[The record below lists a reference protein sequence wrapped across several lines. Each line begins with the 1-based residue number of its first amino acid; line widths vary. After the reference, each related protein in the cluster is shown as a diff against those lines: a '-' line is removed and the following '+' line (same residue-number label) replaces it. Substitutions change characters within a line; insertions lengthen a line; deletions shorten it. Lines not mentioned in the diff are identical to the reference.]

1 MWQRKDSQPSRIHV
15 PSHTELLGGRACPI
29 GKYISKK
36 FCLCV
41 TSVGQWKVQRNGVC
55 FPGWSSQFS
64 DMLPIFLP
72 HGEKDLG
79 SWGGESPRNSC
90 IRLKSSERPCVC
102 VPSCSVVSHSV
113 TPWTVAYRSPLPM
126 GFPRQEYWGVLPFP
140 PPGDLPNPGIEPV
153 SLTSPALAGGFFN
166 LCYHLG
172 SPKPSHIDCHKLLY
186 LSQLNNS
193 IEVLFFRCTC
203 VIFFF
208 MCYNTL

>member
-102 VPSCSVVSHSV
+102 AQLLSRVSLCNPVDCS
-113 TPWTVAYRSPLPM
+113 L
-126 GFPRQEYWGVLPFP
+126 
-140 PPGDLPNPGIEPV
+140 PV
-153 SLTSPALAGGFFN
+153 SSAYGISQARILGCVAISFSGGSSPPRDQSHASCVSLPYQVDSLPLSHQWSPSQRSSSLTALRN
-166 LCYHLG
+166 LIL
-172 SPKPSHIDCHKLLY
+172 
-186 LSQLNNS
+186 
-193 IEVLFFRCTC
+193 
-203 VIFFF
+203 
-208 MCYNTL
+208 

>member
-1 MWQRKDSQPSRIHV
+1 MGQRKDSRPSRIHV
-15 PSHTELLGGRACPI
+15 PSHIELLGGRACPI

-36 FCLCV
+36 FCLFV

-113 TPWTVAYRSPLPM
+113 TPWTVAYQSPLPM

-140 PPGDLPNPGIEPV
+140 SLGDLPHPGIKAMPPV
-153 SLTSPALAGGFFN
+153 SPCLIRWILYHWATSEAQVRGHPHLLLWDFGAICDVSRPTLTNTGN
-166 LCYHLG
+166 L
-172 SPKPSHIDCHKLLY
+172 
-186 LSQLNNS
+186 
-193 IEVLFFRCTC
+193 
-203 VIFFF
+203 
-208 MCYNTL
+208 